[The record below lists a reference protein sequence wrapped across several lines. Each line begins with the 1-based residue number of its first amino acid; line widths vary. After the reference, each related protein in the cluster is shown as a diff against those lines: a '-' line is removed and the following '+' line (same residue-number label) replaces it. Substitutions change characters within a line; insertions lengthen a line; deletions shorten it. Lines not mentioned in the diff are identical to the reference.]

1 MAQRSIVLRDIAL
14 AFLGEDIPAIGPRF
28 KNRDIAVKTA
38 RLYLERINEIVGG
51 AREAQVEIF
60 LKRQPDG
67 RYSLEVESFR
77 QLLGKLNNLD
87 ELMLKRFRKGMKKKL
102 FILTFFVEEAGEM
115 ECLVLTEGLGAVF
128 YAPEAIKNW

>member
-1 MAQRSIVLRDIAL
+1 MAHRSIVSGDIAL

-28 KNRDIAVKTA
+28 KNREAAVKAA
-38 RLYLERINEIVGG
+38 RLYLESINEIVGG
-51 AREAQVEIF
+51 AREAQVKIS

-67 RYSLEVESFR
+67 RYSLVVESFR
-77 QLLGKLNNLD
+77 QLLGKLSNLD

-128 YAPEAIKNW
+128 YAPEAIKDW